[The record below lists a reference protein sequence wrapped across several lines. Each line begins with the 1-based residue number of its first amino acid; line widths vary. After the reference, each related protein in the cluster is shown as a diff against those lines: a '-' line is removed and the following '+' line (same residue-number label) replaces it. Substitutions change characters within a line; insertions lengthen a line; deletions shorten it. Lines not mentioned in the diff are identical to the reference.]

1 MEMTDAR
8 GADVVFEASG
18 NPAAFA
24 AAERLTCKQGRLM
37 LVAVYE
43 GRRLELH
50 ANRVLGNE
58 LDVLAS
64 FWANDTD
71 FRRAVDLVASRKL
84 DVRPL
89 ISEHVAL
96 DDLQTAFER
105 LAADRGRYAKIL
117 VDCNS

>member
-18 NPAAFA
+18 NPDAFA
-24 AAERLTCKQGRLM
+24 AGERLTCKQGRLM

-58 LDVLAS
+58 LDILAS

-89 ISEHVAL
+89 ITERVAL
-96 DDLQTAFER
+96 DDLQGAFER
-105 LAADRGRYAKIL
+105 LASDRGKYAKIL